1 MTYFEKFSRRFFSK
15 IEKLLL
21 NQNRVFNGIAERLK
35 NQATKD
41 VIKFTLD
48 SLRPEIVKIFDEARQ
63 ETAKEK
69 KKELS
74 DLDKTRQFLR
84 EVCNLEDKNIK
95 QTHYKDTDVHEI
107 VVDTT
112 DSESPDYVVGFVFDK
127 NKKFNDVRIVSME

>member
-1 MTYFEKFSRRFFSK
+1 MTYFEKFSRRFFSM

-21 NQNRVFNGIAERLK
+21 NQNRVFNGIPERLK
-35 NQATKD
+35 NPATKD
-41 VIKFTLD
+41 VIKLTLD
-48 SLRPEIVKIFDEARQ
+48 SLRPEIAKIFDEAKL

-84 EVCNLEDKNIK
+84 DVCNLEDKRIK
-95 QTHYKDTDVHEI
+95 QTHYKDTDTYEI

-112 DSESPDYVVGFVFDK
+112 DSDSPDYVIGFGFDK
-127 NKKFNDVRIVSME
+127 NKKFDDVRIVSME